1 MHLSDYKEIILKAI
15 VLYIFAFLFSI
26 LVLRSNVSVI
36 GNVLF
41 KIMLNSIYTK
51 IYVHFF
57 SYNFSDVD
65 RCYYFKK

>member
-36 GNVLF
+36 GVLF

>member
-36 GNVLF
+36 GVLF

-57 SYNFSDVD
+57 SYNFSGVD